1 MASKWLGVGQFGQS
15 VWYDNVARPAVET
28 GLLAK
33 IMVEDGVT
41 GGPSNPSIFAKNV
54 ADTDAYDA
62 AIAAFPADATAVQI
76 FEPLWIQ
83 DIQAACDV
91 MRPAHDASGGADGF
105 ISIEVEADLAFDTPN
120 TVKRAQDLHAAVDR
134 PNVLIK
140 VPGTKPGIDSVR
152 QLTAAGISINV
163 TLLFSVE
170 RYYEIAQAYAAGMA
184 ERLAAGKPVTGIQS
198 VASFFVSRIDSTV
211 DDMLPEGSELRG
223 KTAVANAKIAYA
235 DVYQA
240 IFDNDASWQAVE
252 AAGGARQRAL
262 WASTSTKNP
271 AYSPCLYV
279 DELIGPDTVNT
290 VPDATLEAY
299 RTQGDPASRLTE
311 DLDGAR
317 AVMQG
322 IADAGIDFAAVT
334 KELEDEGVAAF
345 QKAYEASRRRSVE
358 NCRMEFGMGSDPIPN
373 LRD

>member
-33 IMVEDGVT
+33 IMVDDGVT
-41 GGPSNPSIFAKNV
+41 GGTSNPSIFAKNV
-54 ADTDAYDA
+54 EDTDAYDA

-91 MRPAHDASGGADGF
+91 MRPAFDASNGADGF

-120 TVKRAQDLHAAVDR
+120 TVKRAQELHAAVDR

-170 RYYEIAQAYAAGMA
+170 RYYEIAEAYAAGMA

-198 VASFFVSRIDSTV
+198 VASFFVSRIDSKV

-240 IFDNDASWQAVE
+240 IFDNDESWQAVE

-311 DLDGAR
+311 DLAGAR

-345 QKAYEASRRRSVE
+345 QKAYE
-358 NCRMEFGMGSDPIPN
+358 GMLDAITK
-373 LRD
+373 RHDAVQ

>member
-41 GGPSNPSIFAKNV
+41 GGTSNPSIFAKNV
-54 ADTDAYDA
+54 EDTDAYDA

-198 VASFFVSRIDSTV
+198 VASFFVSRIDSKV

-345 QKAYEASRRRSVE
+345 QKAYE
-358 NCRMEFGMGSDPIPN
+358 GMLDAITK
-373 LRD
+373 RHDAVQ

>member
-15 VWYDNVARPAVET
+15 IWYDNVARPAVET

-41 GGPSNPSIFAKNV
+41 GGTSNPSIFAKNV
-54 ADTDAYDA
+54 EDTDAYDA

-91 MRPAHDASGGADGF
+91 MRPAYDASGGADGF

-120 TVKRAQDLHAAVDR
+120 TVKRAQELHTAVDR

-184 ERLAAGKPVTGIQS
+184 ERLAAGQPVAGIQS
-198 VASFFVSRIDSTV
+198 VASFFVSRIDTKV
-211 DDMLPEGSELRG
+211 DDLLPEGAELRG

-334 KELEDEGVAAF
+334 KELEDEGVAQF
-345 QKAYEASRRRSVE
+345 QKAYE
-358 NCRMEFGMGSDPIPN
+358 GMLEAITKRHEAVS
-373 LRD
+373 

>member
-1 MASKWLGVGQFGQS
+1 VASKWLEVGQYGQS

-28 GLLAK
+28 GLLAT

-41 GGPSNPSIFAKNV
+41 GGTSNPSIFAKNLE
-54 ADTDAYDA
+54 DTAVYDA
-62 AIAAFPADATAVQI
+62 AINAFPADATAAQI

-91 MRPAHDASGGADGF
+91 MRPAYDASNGADGF

-120 TVKRAQDLHAAVDR
+120 TVTRAQELYAAVDR
-134 PNVLIK
+134 PNVLVK
-140 VPGTKPGIDSVR
+140 VPGTKPGIESVR
-152 QLTAAGISINV
+152 QLTAQGISINV

-170 RYYEIAQAYAAGMA
+170 RYHEIASAYVAGMA

-198 VASFFVSRIDSTV
+198 VASFFVSRIDTKV
-211 DDMLPEGSELRG
+211 DALLPEGSALRG
-223 KTAVANAKIAYA
+223 KTAVANAKLAYA

-240 IFDNDASWQAVE
+240 IFDHDERWQAVE
-252 AAGGARQRAL
+252 AAGGARQRPL

-271 AYSPCLYV
+271 DYPSCIYV

-290 VPDATLEAY
+290 VPDATLEAF
-299 RTQGDPASRLTE
+299 RTEGNPAARLTE
-311 DLDGAR
+311 DVAGAR

-322 IADAGIDFAAVT
+322 IADAGIDFAACT
-334 KELEDEGVAAF
+334 KELEDEGVAQF
-345 QKAYEASRRRSVE
+345 QKAYE
-358 NCRMEFGMGSDPIPN
+358 GMLDAITKRHN
-373 LRD
+373 AIQ

>member
-1 MASKWLGVGQFGQS
+1 VASKWLEVGQYGQS

-33 IMVEDGVT
+33 ILVEDGVT
-41 GGPSNPSIFAKNV
+41 GGTSNPSIFAKNLE
-54 ADTDAYDA
+54 DTAVYDA
-62 AIAAFPADATAVQI
+62 AINAFPADATAAQI

-91 MRPAHDASGGADGF
+91 MRPAYDASNGADGF

-120 TVKRAQDLHAAVDR
+120 TVTRAQELYAAVDR
-134 PNVLIK
+134 PNVLVK
-140 VPGTKPGIDSVR
+140 VPGTKPGIESVR
-152 QLTAAGISINV
+152 QLTAQGISINV

-170 RYYEIAQAYAAGMA
+170 RYHEIASAYVAGMA

-198 VASFFVSRIDSTV
+198 VASFFVSRIDTKV
-211 DDMLPEGSELRG
+211 DALLPEGSALRG
-223 KTAVANAKIAYA
+223 QTAVANAKLAYA

-240 IFDNDASWQAVE
+240 IFDHDERWQAVE
-252 AAGGARQRAL
+252 AAGGARQRPL

-271 AYSPCLYV
+271 DYPSCIYV

-290 VPDATLEAY
+290 VPDATLEAF
-299 RTQGDPASRLTE
+299 RTEGNPAARLTE
-311 DLDGAR
+311 DVAGAR

-322 IADAGIDFAAVT
+322 IADAGIDFAACT
-334 KELEDEGVAAF
+334 KELEDEGVAQF
-345 QKAYEASRRRSVE
+345 QKAYE
-358 NCRMEFGMGSDPIPN
+358 GMLDAITKRHSAIQ
-373 LRD
+373 

>member
-41 GGPSNPSIFAKNV
+41 GGTSNPSIFAKNV
-54 ADTDAYDA
+54 EDTDAYDA

-120 TVKRAQDLHAAVDR
+120 TVKRAQELHKAVDR

-198 VASFFVSRIDSTV
+198 VASFFVSRIDSKV

-334 KELEDEGVAAF
+334 KDLEDEGVAAF
-345 QKAYEASRRRSVE
+345 QKAYE
-358 NCRMEFGMGSDPIPN
+358 GMLDAITK
-373 LRD
+373 RHDAVQ

>member
-1 MASKWLGVGQFGQS
+1 MASKWLEVGQFGQS
-15 VWYDNVARPAVET
+15 VWYDNVARPAVES
-28 GLLAK
+28 GLLAR

-41 GGPSNPSIFAKNV
+41 GGTSNPSIFAKNLEESG
-54 ADTDAYDA
+54 AYDD
-62 AIAAFPADATAVQI
+62 AIRAFPADATPAQI

-91 MRPAHDASGGADGF
+91 MRPAYDASAGADGY

-120 TVKRAQDLHAAVDR
+120 TVRRAQELHAAVDR

-140 VPGTKPGIDSVR
+140 VPGTEPGIDSFR
-152 QLTAAGISINV
+152 QLTAAGVSVNV

-170 RYYEIAQAYAAGMA
+170 RYKAIAEAYVAGMA
-184 ERLAAGKPVTGIQS
+184 ERLDAGGDVTGVQS
-198 VASFFVSRIDSTV
+198 VASFFVSRIDTKV
-211 DDMLPEGSELRG
+211 DALLPEDSPLRG
-223 KTAVANAKIAYA
+223 KAAVANAKIAYA

-240 IFDNDASWQAVE
+240 VFDNDPRWAPVA

-271 AYSPCLYV
+271 AYSPCIYV
-279 DELIGPDTVNT
+279 DDLIGPDTVNT
-290 VPDATLEAY
+290 VPDATLEAF
-299 RTQGDPASRLTE
+299 RTQGSPASRLTE
-311 DLDGAR
+311 GLDDAR

-334 KELEDEGVAAF
+334 KQLEDEGVAQF
-345 QKAYEASRRRSVE
+345 QQAYE
-358 NCRMEFGMGSDPIPN
+358 GMLDAIAK
-373 LRD
+373 RHAAIA

>member
-1 MASKWLGVGQFGQS
+1 VASKWLGVGQFGQS

-33 IMVEDGVT
+33 IMVDDGVT
-41 GGPSNPSIFAKNV
+41 GGTSNPSIFAKNV
-54 ADTDAYDA
+54 EDTDAYDA

-91 MRPAHDASGGADGF
+91 MRPAFDASNGADGF

-120 TVKRAQDLHAAVDR
+120 TVKRAQELHAAVDR

-170 RYYEIAQAYAAGMA
+170 RYYEIAEAYAAGMA

-198 VASFFVSRIDSTV
+198 VASFFVSRIDSKV

-240 IFDNDASWQAVE
+240 IFDNDESWQAVE

-311 DLDGAR
+311 DLAGAR

-345 QKAYEASRRRSVE
+345 QKAYE
-358 NCRMEFGMGSDPIPN
+358 GMLDAITK
-373 LRD
+373 RHDAVQ

>member
-1 MASKWLGVGQFGQS
+1 VASKWLGVGQFGQS

-33 IMVEDGVT
+33 IMVDDGVT
-41 GGPSNPSIFAKNV
+41 GGTSNPSIFAKNV
-54 ADTDAYDA
+54 EDTDAYDA

-91 MRPAHDASGGADGF
+91 MRPAFDASNGADGF

-120 TVKRAQDLHAAVDR
+120 TVKRAQELHAAVDR

-170 RYYEIAQAYAAGMA
+170 RYYEIAEAYAAGMA

-198 VASFFVSRIDSTV
+198 VASFFVSRIDSKV

-240 IFDNDASWQAVE
+240 IFDNDESWQAVE

-311 DLDGAR
+311 DLAGAR

-322 IADAGIDFAAVT
+322 VADAGIDFAAVT

-345 QKAYEASRRRSVE
+345 QKAYE
-358 NCRMEFGMGSDPIPN
+358 GMLDAITK
-373 LRD
+373 RHDAVK

>member
-33 IMVEDGVT
+33 IMVDDGVT
-41 GGPSNPSIFAKNV
+41 GGTSNPSIFAKNV
-54 ADTDAYDA
+54 EDTDAYDE

-91 MRPAHDASGGADGF
+91 MRPAFDASNGADGF

-120 TVKRAQDLHAAVDR
+120 TVKRAQELHAAVDR

-198 VASFFVSRIDSTV
+198 VASFFVSRIDSKV

-240 IFDNDASWQAVE
+240 IFDNDESWQAVE

-311 DLDGAR
+311 DLSGAR

-345 QKAYEASRRRSVE
+345 QKAYE
-358 NCRMEFGMGSDPIPN
+358 GMLDAITK
-373 LRD
+373 RHDAVQ

>member
-1 MASKWLGVGQFGQS
+1 VASKWLEVGQYGQS

-41 GGPSNPSIFAKNV
+41 GGTSNPSIFAKNLE
-54 ADTDAYDA
+54 DTAVYDA
-62 AIAAFPADATAVQI
+62 AINAFPADATAAQI

-91 MRPAHDASGGADGF
+91 MRPAYDASNGADGF

-120 TVKRAQDLHAAVDR
+120 TVTRAQELYAAVDR
-134 PNVLIK
+134 PNVLVK
-140 VPGTKPGIDSVR
+140 VPGTKPGIESVR
-152 QLTAAGISINV
+152 QLTAQGISINV

-170 RYYEIAQAYAAGMA
+170 RYHEIASAYVAGMA

-198 VASFFVSRIDSTV
+198 VASFFVSRIDTKV
-211 DDMLPEGSELRG
+211 DALLPEGSALRG
-223 KTAVANAKIAYA
+223 QTAVANAKLAYA

-240 IFDNDASWQAVE
+240 IFDHDERWQAVE
-252 AAGGARQRAL
+252 AAGGARQRPL

-271 AYSPCLYV
+271 DYPSCIYV

-290 VPDATLEAY
+290 VPDATLEAF
-299 RTQGDPASRLTE
+299 RTEGNPAARLTE
-311 DLDGAR
+311 DVAGAR

-322 IADAGIDFAAVT
+322 IADAGIDFAACT
-334 KELEDEGVAAF
+334 KELEDEGVAQF
-345 QKAYEASRRRSVE
+345 QKAYE
-358 NCRMEFGMGSDPIPN
+358 GMLDAITKRHSAIQ
-373 LRD
+373 

>member
-1 MASKWLGVGQFGQS
+1 VASKWLEVGQYGQS

-41 GGPSNPSIFAKNV
+41 GGTSNPSIFAKNLE
-54 ADTDAYDA
+54 DTAVYDA
-62 AIAAFPADATAVQI
+62 AINAFPADATAAQI

-91 MRPAHDASGGADGF
+91 MRPAYDASNGADGF

-120 TVKRAQDLHAAVDR
+120 TVTRAQELYAAVDR
-134 PNVLIK
+134 PNVLVK
-140 VPGTKPGIDSVR
+140 VPGTKPGIESVR
-152 QLTAAGISINV
+152 QLTAQGISINV

-170 RYYEIAQAYAAGMA
+170 RYHEIASAYVAGMA

-198 VASFFVSRIDSTV
+198 VASFFVSRIDTKV
-211 DDMLPEGSELRG
+211 DALLPEGSALRG
-223 KTAVANAKIAYA
+223 QTAVANAKLAYA

-240 IFDNDASWQAVE
+240 IFDHDERWQAVE
-252 AAGGARQRAL
+252 AAGGARQRPL

-271 AYSPCLYV
+271 DYPSCIYV

-290 VPDATLEAY
+290 VPDATLEAF
-299 RTQGDPASRLTE
+299 RTEGNPAARLTE
-311 DLDGAR
+311 DVAGAR

-322 IADAGIDFAAVT
+322 IADAGIDFAACT
-334 KELEDEGVAAF
+334 KELEDEGVAQF
-345 QKAYEASRRRSVE
+345 QKAYE
-358 NCRMEFGMGSDPIPN
+358 GMLDAITTRHSAIQ
-373 LRD
+373 

>member
-1 MASKWLGVGQFGQS
+1 MASKWLEVGQYGQS

-41 GGPSNPSIFAKNV
+41 GGTSNPSIFAKNLE
-54 ADTDAYDA
+54 DTAVYDA
-62 AIAAFPADATAVQI
+62 AINAFPADATAAQI

-91 MRPAHDASGGADGF
+91 MRPAYDASNGADGF

-120 TVKRAQDLHAAVDR
+120 TVTRAQELYAAVDR
-134 PNVLIK
+134 PNVLVK
-140 VPGTKPGIDSVR
+140 VPGTKPGIESVR
-152 QLTAAGISINV
+152 QLTAQGISINV

-170 RYYEIAQAYAAGMA
+170 RYHEIASAYVAGMA

-198 VASFFVSRIDSTV
+198 VASFFVSRIDTKV
-211 DDMLPEGSELRG
+211 DALLPEGSALRG
-223 KTAVANAKIAYA
+223 QTAVANAKLAYA

-240 IFDNDASWQAVE
+240 IFDHDERWQAVE
-252 AAGGARQRAL
+252 AAGGARQRPL

-271 AYSPCLYV
+271 DYPSCIYV

-290 VPDATLEAY
+290 VPDATLEAF
-299 RTQGDPASRLTE
+299 RTEGNPAARLTE
-311 DLDGAR
+311 DVAGAR

-322 IADAGIDFAAVT
+322 IADAGIDFAACT
-334 KELEDEGVAAF
+334 KELEDEGVAQF
-345 QKAYEASRRRSVE
+345 QKAYE
-358 NCRMEFGMGSDPIPN
+358 GMLDAITKRHSAIQ
-373 LRD
+373 

>member
-1 MASKWLGVGQFGQS
+1 MASKWLEVGQYGQS

-28 GLLAK
+28 GLLAR
-33 IMVEDGVT
+33 IMQEDAVT
-41 GGPSNPSIFAKNV
+41 GGTSNPSIFAKNLE
-54 ADTDAYDA
+54 DTDVYDA
-62 AIAAFPADATAVQI
+62 AIAAFPADATPQQI

-91 MRPAHDASGGADGF
+91 MRPAYDASNGADGF
-105 ISIEVEADLAFDTPN
+105 ISIEVEADLAFDTAN
-120 TVKRAQDLHAAVDR
+120 TVTRAQELAKAVDR
-134 PNVLIK
+134 PNVLVK
-140 VPGTKPGIDSVR
+140 VPGTKPGVESVR
-152 QLTAAGISINV
+152 QLIAAGVSINV

-170 RYYEIAQAYAAGMA
+170 RYKEVAEAYVAGMA
-184 ERLAAGKPVTGIQS
+184 ERLDQGLPVTGIQS
-198 VASFFVSRIDSTV
+198 VASFFVSRIDTKV
-211 DDMLPEGSELRG
+211 DGMLPEDSPLRG

-240 IFDNDASWQAVE
+240 VFEHDPRWAAVE

-271 AYSPCLYV
+271 AYPACIYV

-290 VPDATLEAY
+290 VPDATLDAF
-299 RTQGDPASRLTE
+299 RTQGDPAPRLTE

-334 KELEDEGVAAF
+334 KELEDEGVDR
-345 QKAYEASRRRSVE
+345 KSTRLNSSHEWISRMPS
-358 NCRMEFGMGSDPIPN
+358 SA
-373 LRD
+373 

>member
-1 MASKWLGVGQFGQS
+1 VASKWLEVGQYGQS

-41 GGPSNPSIFAKNV
+41 GGTSNPSIFAKNLE
-54 ADTDAYDA
+54 DTAVYDA
-62 AIAAFPADATAVQI
+62 AINAFPADATAAQI

-91 MRPAHDASGGADGF
+91 MRPAYDASNGADGF

-120 TVKRAQDLHAAVDR
+120 TVTRAQELYAAVDR
-134 PNVLIK
+134 PNVLVK
-140 VPGTKPGIDSVR
+140 VPGTKPGIESVR
-152 QLTAAGISINV
+152 QLTAQGISINV

-170 RYYEIAQAYAAGMA
+170 RYHEIASAYVAGMA
-184 ERLAAGKPVTGIQS
+184 ERLAAGQPVTGIQS
-198 VASFFVSRIDSTV
+198 VASFFVSRIDTKV
-211 DDMLPEGSELRG
+211 DALLPEGSALRG
-223 KTAVANAKIAYA
+223 QTAVANAKLAYA

-240 IFDNDASWQAVE
+240 IFDHDERWQAVE
-252 AAGGARQRAL
+252 AAGGARQRPL

-271 AYSPCLYV
+271 DYPSCIYV

-290 VPDATLEAY
+290 VPDATLEAF
-299 RTQGDPASRLTE
+299 RTEGNPAARLTE
-311 DLDGAR
+311 DVAGAR

-322 IADAGIDFAAVT
+322 IADAGIDFAACT
-334 KELEDEGVAAF
+334 KELEDEGVAQF
-345 QKAYEASRRRSVE
+345 QKAYE
-358 NCRMEFGMGSDPIPN
+358 GMLDAITKRHSAIQ
-373 LRD
+373 

>member
-1 MASKWLGVGQFGQS
+1 MASKWLEVGQYGQS

-28 GLLAK
+28 GLLAR
-33 IMVEDGVT
+33 IIEEDGVT
-41 GGPSNPSIFAKNV
+41 GGTSNPSIFAKNV
-54 ADTDAYDA
+54 EESGAYDE
-62 AIAAFPADATAVQI
+62 AISSFPADATAAQI

-91 MRPAHDASGGADGF
+91 MRPVFDRTNGADGF
-105 ISIEVEADLAFDTPN
+105 ISIEVEADLAFDTAN
-120 TVKRAQDLHAAVDR
+120 TVKRAKELHVAVDR
-134 PNVLIK
+134 PNAMIK
-140 VPGTKPGIDSVR
+140 VPGTIPGIDSFR

-170 RYYEIAQAYAAGMA
+170 RYTEIAQAYVTGMA

-198 VASFFVSRIDSTV
+198 VASFFVSRIDSKV
-211 DDMLPEGSELRG
+211 DDMLPEGSDLRG
-223 KTAVANAKIAYA
+223 KAAVANAKIAYA

-240 IFDNDASWQAVE
+240 TFEAGVWESIA
-252 AAGGARQRAL
+252 AAGGARQRPL

-271 AYSPCLYV
+271 DYSPTLYV

-299 RTQGDPASRLTE
+299 RTLGNPGSRITE
-311 DLDGAR
+311 DLAGAR

-322 IADAGIDFAAVT
+322 LADAGIDFAAVT
-334 KELEDEGVAAF
+334 KELEDEGVASF
-345 QKAYEASRRRSVE
+345 QNAYVGMLEAIQKRHDAV
-358 NCRMEFGMGSDPIPN
+358 N
-373 LRD
+373 